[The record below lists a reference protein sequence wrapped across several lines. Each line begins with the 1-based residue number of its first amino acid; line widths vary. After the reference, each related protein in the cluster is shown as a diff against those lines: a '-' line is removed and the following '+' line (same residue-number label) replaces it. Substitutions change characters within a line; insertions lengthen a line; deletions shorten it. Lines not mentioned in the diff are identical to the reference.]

1 MENTAYQV
9 QLIYI
14 GLLGRAADQAGLD
27 YWVDEIENGVLT
39 IEDLRANIVNEQQE
53 YADGLGSMTRAQV
66 VSQLYAN
73 LFNREADA
81 DGLEYWVDGAGAGV
95 NVDQLV
101 LALIEGAAAPDRLVL
116 DNKAEAAVYYTE
128 TVGDAYSEDDA
139 RDAVVSVDE
148 TAASVDASQAESD
161 AIAEAAA
168 QPAPTTIE
176 KAFTDITAGDDAS
189 IEGWSDNAVQVIHDI
204 GKAEWDEAGQVAT
217 SSKDY
222 TFTLSNQIGSGETY
236 AGLFLSPVLSAEDR
250 SADSQLFIQLRD
262 LRADGNEPLGE
273 LPVNGFRF
281 FIEGDDEAV
290 VFSSEEIFAAKTYA
304 ELLAAVND
312 ALAASEDPRLESFTA
327 ELGGQFVVQDD
338 NGVPVEGTT
347 LVLTDAEGR
356 SLEEG
361 NFTYSEDASSGGF
374 TLYGEQSTEAPVTID
389 NLIETNLE
397 LDNIGYGSQGGTIN
411 LVGQS
416 NSDKGV
422 EQFNVTATNGV
433 WLTRLESQS
442 VNNSGDFFWES
453 ELGGQHFLKEIN
465 LEGSGAFH
473 VGQQDG
479 DSVVNPWHGQA
490 GLVDV
495 QDFNAANFDGDIKLS
510 ATITGNV
517 VERDLDAMDDDAD
530 PTADN
535 QNFTYTT
542 AAGDDELALWLGGDL
557 MAREDASVQI
567 NAGNGDNVVQTWVL
581 TNAFGSSDNQL
592 VDQQLNAN
600 LSITTGSGR
609 DVISTY
615 GAGDAVIESG
625 AGNDVIYADNF
636 GDKASWTFN
645 DAGDDVTSNSDVPL
659 SSGASGFAQTYP
671 VFKLQLQ
678 VSFKGYESQW
688 VTIESTDKETS
699 ILQVNQAVKNA
710 VNNDAVLS
718 NLLEASDGDGNIL
731 NLESLID
738 GANAGELSISLRG
751 PHDSSVAPADRDDG
765 RPVLTQQESD
775 DLPAGGM
782 DAFGTDLVDN
792 EEVLIDT
799 SGGTAIATEA
809 GNFVDAS
816 GGASSAESDNTIN
829 AGTGNDVI
837 VLGTDDVEGGES
849 NDTVVFEGQFGNDTI
864 VNFVAG
870 DSATAGF
877 DILDFSSYEVDAL
890 SFAGTDYAGGDTSLD
905 DIEFIRLTEDTDNAG
920 LYEVELVTDV
930 AGDETAQV
938 LGTVDFGNTDFANI
952 ADDNFVIA

>member
-1 MENTAYQV
+1 M
-9 QLIYI
+9 
-14 GLLGRAADQAGLD
+14 
-27 YWVDEIENGVLT
+27 
-39 IEDLRANIVNEQQE
+39 
-53 YADGLGSMTRAQV
+53 
-66 VSQLYAN
+66 
-73 LFNREADA
+73 
-81 DGLEYWVDGAGAGV
+81 
-95 NVDQLV
+95 
-101 LALIEGAAAPDRLVL
+101 
-116 DNKAEAAVYYTE
+116 
-128 TVGDAYSEDDA
+128 
-139 RDAVVSVDE
+139 
-148 TAASVDASQAESD
+148 
-161 AIAEAAA
+161 
-168 QPAPTTIE
+168 
-176 KAFTDITAGDDAS
+176 
-189 IEGWSDNAVQVIHDI
+189 
-204 GKAEWDEAGQVAT
+204 AT

-236 AGLFLSPVLSAEDR
+236 AGLFLSPVLSADDR

-281 FIEGDDEAV
+281 SIEGDDEAV

-442 VNNSGDFFWES
+442 VNNSGDFIQES
-453 ELGGQHFLKEIN
+453 ELGDQHFLKEIN

-510 ATITGNV
+510 STITGNV

-557 MAREDASVQI
+557 MAREDANVQI
-567 NAGNGDNVVQTWVL
+567 NAGNGDNVVQTWVQ
-581 TNAFGSSDNQL
+581 TNAFGSGDDQL

-636 GDKASWTFN
+636 GGKDSWTFN
-645 DAGDDVTSNSDVPL
+645 DVGDGVTSNSDVPL

-688 VTIESTDKETS
+688 VTIESTDETTS

-751 PHDSSVAPADRDDG
+751 PHDSSVAASARDDG
-765 RPVLTQQESD
+765 RPVLTQTESN
-775 DLPAGGM
+775 DLGGSM
-782 DAFGTDLVDN
+782 QLEGVELVDDSAD
-792 EEVLIDT
+792 LI
-799 SGGTAIATEA
+799 GGNDDFGLGDSSVFA
-809 GNFVDAS
+809 NN
-816 GGASSAESDNTIN
+816 GGSVSNAESDNTIN
-829 AGTGNDVI
+829 AGTGDDVI
-837 VLGTDDVEGGES
+837 VLGTGEES
-849 NDTVVFEGQFGNDTI
+849 NDTVVFEGQFGDDTI

-877 DILDFSSYEVDAL
+877 DILDFSSYDVDGVEFSAL
-890 SFAGTDYAGGDTSLD
+890 GGVDTSEGTVAGNE
-905 DIEFIRLTEDTDNAG
+905 ISYINFVAATNPANAG
-920 LYEVELVTDV
+920 EFTVELVTTDDTG
-930 AGDETAQV
+930 AIATTQD
-938 LGTVDFGNTDFANI
+938 LGSVDFGNTDLSGMSV
-952 ADDNFVIA
+952 DNFVDIA